1 MPRPISK
8 VAPDWWDYTTLEPEI
23 YADVPK
29 LNARSIERLSRPGFK
44 VVMYDTL
51 EDFYLAE
58 ALEYIDA
65 WRQSTPDNPAGIC
78 GPIGPTEQLPLV
90 ARLVNELGLN
100 VKDAH
105 FWGMDEWVDDEGVPV
120 PTSHPLSF
128 AKADMDLCFK
138 RINRKLR
145 MPESHLHF
153 PTGDLKA
160 YSKSYDQIRCVV
172 MQGGQGEVKHWAFND
187 PPRRKGK
194 FKDAPPSPEQYR
206 KLKTRVT
213 DLHPMTVIQNA
224 RTSGGGQVSL
234 VPTRAATVG
243 PHETWKS
250 EKVSIWQAGSH
261 DNPFGM
267 RLTALMI
274 AKKIVDSSVPM
285 SLLAD
290 HPNVQFNYFRHG
302 LGSCDTEMH

>member
-1 MPRPISK
+1 MARPISK
-8 VAPDWWDYTTLEPEI
+8 VAPDWWDYTTLDPEI

-29 LNARSIERLSRPGFK
+29 LNVRSIERLSRPGFK
-44 VVMYDTL
+44 VVMYDSL

-90 ARLVNELGLN
+90 ARLVNDLN
-100 VKDAH
+100 LSIKDAH
-105 FWGMDEWVDDEGVPV
+105 FWGMDEWVDDQGVPV

-138 RINRKLR
+138 KIDRKLR
-145 MPESHLHF
+145 MPESQLHF
-153 PTGDLKA
+153 PTGDLNA
-160 YSKSYDQIRCVV
+160 YSQSYDNIRCVV

-243 PHETWKS
+243 PHETWKA
-250 EKVSIWQAGSH
+250 EKVSIWQAGCH

-274 AKKIVDSSVPM
+274 SKKIVDSSVPM

-290 HPNVQFNYFRHG
+290 HPNVQFNFYRHG
-302 LGSCDTEMH
+302 LGSCETEMH